1 MCIHN
6 GYSLDFAAFISLI
19 LKLNY
24 VSSNL
29 YINAD
34 CVAPRQCQ
42 STKLSITTNSF
53 SMSQVLCKTRITH
66 ISTLLKS
73 PVK

>member
-1 MCIHN
+1 MCIHS
-6 GYSLDFAAFISLI
+6 GYSLYFAAFISLI

-24 VSSNL
+24 VSPNL

-34 CVAPRQCQ
+34 RMAPRQCQ

-53 SMSQVLCKTRITH
+53 GMSQVL
-66 ISTLLKS
+66 
-73 PVK
+73 

>member
-1 MCIHN
+1 MCVHS
-6 GYSLDFAAFISLI
+6 GCSLDFAAFTSVI

-34 CVAPRQCQ
+34 RVAPRQCQ
-42 STKLSITTNSF
+42 STKLSNTTNSF
-53 SMSQVLCKTRITH
+53 SMSQVL
-66 ISTLLKS
+66 
-73 PVK
+73 